1 VSKLGMN
8 RFGKAEVR
16 VVRVVRGGGPDG
28 ADLVR
33 DWNVSTTLSGDLDDA
48 HLTGNNANVL
58 TTDAQKN
65 AVYAFSQRLGGIE
78 PEAFALA
85 LAQHFVTSQPA
96 IHRARVTIQ
105 EYPWE
110 GLGQPHSFV
119 RSGRYVRSCAVVH
132 DEDAGASLVSGVE
145 DLIVMNT
152 TDSEFWG
159 FAKDEYTTLPET
171 KDRILATQVSARWR
185 FREPTG
191 DFAGVHAQALAA
203 MLDAFA
209 GTYSYALQQTLYA
222 MGDRIVTEVPA
233 LCEVRFALPNKHHFL
248 VDLEPFGLP
257 NDNEVYFAADRPYG
271 LIEGQ
276 VLADDATP
284 EGLAWT

>member
-1 VSKLGMN
+1 
-8 RFGKAEVR
+8 
-16 VVRVVRGGGPDG
+16 
-28 ADLVR
+28 
-33 DWNVSTTLSGDLDDA
+33 
-48 HLTGNNANVL
+48 
-58 TTDAQKN
+58 
-65 AVYAFSQRLGGIE
+65 
-78 PEAFALA
+78 
-85 LAQHFVTSQPA
+85 
-96 IHRARVTIQ
+96 
-105 EYPWE
+105 
-110 GLGQPHSFV
+110 
-119 RSGRYVRSCAVVH
+119 
-132 DEDAGASLVSGVE
+132 LVSGVE

-171 KDRILATQVSARWR
+171 KDRILATQVTARWR

-191 DFAGVHAQALAA
+191 DFAAVHAQALAA